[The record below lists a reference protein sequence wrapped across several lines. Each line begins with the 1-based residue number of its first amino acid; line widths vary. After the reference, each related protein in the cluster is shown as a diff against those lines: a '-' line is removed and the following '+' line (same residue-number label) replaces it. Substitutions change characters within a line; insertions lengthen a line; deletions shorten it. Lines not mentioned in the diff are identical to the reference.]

1 MESDSFDELSD
12 WEIAYEIGNEVLDQQ
27 VIRFIQLG
35 ALALLIAIIIR
46 FTIAVSM
53 VI

>member
-12 WEIAYEIGNEVLDQQ
+12 WEIAYEIGNEVLDEQL
-27 VIRFIQLG
+27 IRFIQIG
-35 ALALLIAIIIR
+35 AIALLIAIIIR
-46 FTIAVSM
+46 FTIAVL

>member
-1 MESDSFDELSD
+1 MESDSFDGLSD

-35 ALALLIAIIIR
+35 AIALLIAIIIR

>member
-12 WEIAYEIGNEVLDQQ
+12 WEIAYEIGNEVLDEQL
-27 VIRFIQLG
+27 IRFIQIG

-46 FTIAVSM
+46 FTIAVL
-53 VI
+53 VIS